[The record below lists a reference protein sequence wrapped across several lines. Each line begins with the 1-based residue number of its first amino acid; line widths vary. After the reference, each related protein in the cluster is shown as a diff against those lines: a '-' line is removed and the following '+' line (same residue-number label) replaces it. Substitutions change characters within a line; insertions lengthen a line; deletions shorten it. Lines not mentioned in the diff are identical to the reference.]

1 MLKLKSA
8 NILQISDGEICALV
22 TVNNIGQIS
31 IGELCA
37 LVANE
42 QIFDKYLIV
51 VLVLCNEQIFDKYLM
66 VSFVL

>member
-22 TVNNIGQIS
+22 AVNNIGQIS

-51 VLVLCNEQIFDKYLM
+51 VLVLYLY
-66 VSFVL
+66 